1 MATFSEFSLLLPGI
15 RSDMVQQFAQQQHG
29 SEGPQA
35 QDQVKSRKA
44 DQSQEQEDA
53 LDAVLDDISST
64 LETDAETYVSSF
76 VQKGGE

>member
-1 MATFSEFSLLLPGI
+1 MA
-15 RSDMVQQFAQQQHG
+15 QQFAQQQHR
-29 SEGPQA
+29 SVEPQSQVA
-35 QDQVKSRKA
+35 QNRQKA
-44 DQSQEQEDA
+44 ARSQEQEDA